1 MMMMSDGVK
10 KVCLATVEMKTTEL
24 PLVLELIEALRDD
37 FDCLPDRVKQAVNE
51 ILLKDC
57 K

>member
-1 MMMMSDGVK
+1 MMTETLK
-10 KVCLATVEMKTTEL
+10 LTVEVKATEL
-24 PLVLELIEALRDD
+24 PMVQELIEALRDD